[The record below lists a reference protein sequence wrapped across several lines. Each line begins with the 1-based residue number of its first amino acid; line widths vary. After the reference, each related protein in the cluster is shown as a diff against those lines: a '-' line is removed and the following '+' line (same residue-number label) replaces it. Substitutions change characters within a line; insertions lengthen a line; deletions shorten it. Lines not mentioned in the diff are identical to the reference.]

1 MWPIEQQ
8 DEDKMTERKVNGI
21 PMLGLG
27 TFGRKGPEGL
37 DALLAGLEIGYR
49 HIDTAQSYGT
59 EENVGAAVKR
69 SGLPR
74 GDIFITTKIADTRL
88 AKPEALES
96 VERSLETLGVDAVD
110 LLLIHWPSQNDAV
123 PFQDYMLALAEAK
136 ERGFA
141 RLIGVSNFPIALL
154 QRSED
159 LLGKGTLSTNQVEL
173 HPYLQAPRL
182 VAYARQI
189 GLPLTA
195 YRPLAHSRVNDD
207 ATLQR
212 IASAHGVTPAAIT
225 LAFLMAEGHIV
236 IPASSNR
243 GRLEQNFAAR
253 TVTLSADDIE
263 TIRALDSGTRLVD
276 PDKAP
281 AWDD

>member
-1 MWPIEQQ
+1 
-8 DEDKMTERKVNGI
+8 MTERNVNGI

-27 TFGRKGPEGL
+27 TFGRTGPEGL

-59 EENVGAAVKR
+59 EENVGAAVRR

-110 LLLIHWPSQNDAV
+110 LLLIHWPSKNDAV
-123 PFQDYMLALAEAK
+123 AFQDYMLALAEAK
-136 ERGFA
+136 ERGFT

-182 VAYARQI
+182 TAYARQI

-195 YRPLAHSRVNDD
+195 YRPLAHARVGAD

-212 IASAHGVTPAAIT
+212 IAAAHGVTPAAVT

-243 GRLEQNFAAR
+243 GRLEENFAAR
-253 TVTLSADDIE
+253 TVTLSAQDME
-263 TIRALDSGTRLVD
+263 AIRALDNGTRLVD
-276 PDKAP
+276 PEKAP